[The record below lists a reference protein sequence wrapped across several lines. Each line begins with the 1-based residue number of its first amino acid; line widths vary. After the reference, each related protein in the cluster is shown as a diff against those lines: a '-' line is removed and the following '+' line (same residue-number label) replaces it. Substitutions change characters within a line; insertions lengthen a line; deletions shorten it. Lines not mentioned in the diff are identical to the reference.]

1 MDKHYLHTHMNLD
14 KMKRGAAR
22 TGLFALAGGTLLAV
36 LSFGILQSG
45 DDEKD
50 QLVMRVV
57 NEVLAG
63 AHYHPKNIDD
73 QLSEEVFTT
82 FIDQID
88 AGKRFFTEGDINLL
102 SQYKTQLDDQFATG
116 SSAFFDE
123 SYGIMKSRF
132 EQAESYYKELL
143 AEPFDFTV
151 DEKFESDPDKMSWT
165 DEEGLKNRWRQQ
177 LKFRVLGRIYSDM
190 ENADEENPFNFEESE
205 ARARESELEVH
216 NEWFKNLNDMERVEW
231 FGTYM
236 NAFTLQ
242 FDPHTQY
249 YPPRQQENFEIQM
262 TGQLEG
268 IGAQLSPRG
277 EYVTV
282 ASIVTGSA
290 SWRQGDL
297 EEGDKIM
304 KVAQEGEEA
313 IDVVGMSLNR
323 VVDMIRGPKGTV
335 VTLTVKKKDGTTME
349 ISIERDI
356 VELEATF
363 ARSVV
368 LGDEHKMGY
377 IRLPK
382 FYVDFF
388 DDQNRN
394 CSEDVRIEIEKLKA
408 EGVEGIIFDMR
419 NNGGGS
425 LQEAIDIVGLFID
438 RGPVVQV
445 KNPRNETVTYSDR
458 VSGTAYDGPLVVMV
472 NESSASASEIVAAAI
487 QDYGRGVVVGSSS
500 THGKGT
506 VQNVYDIG
514 RVLGARFDDQG
525 PFGAIKITTQKFYRI
540 NGETTQLQGVHPD
553 VVLPHSYMSIDW
565 GEKEYETA
573 LEVDEIPATNYSR
586 SPQYSESTWARVQ
599 ASAQARIDTSSKYN
613 RIIEYASWLADQQEE
628 TAFSLNW
635 DTYRA
640 SEQARDEEAKQW
652 KRLTRVNDS
661 LSIHPLPSHLTL
673 FESDTAK
680 EEEYSRWYRN
690 LSHDLYLREATYIMQ
705 DLR

>member
-1 MDKHYLHTHMNLD
+1 MNFD
-14 KMKRGAAR
+14 KMKKGAAR
-22 TGLFALAGGTLLAV
+22 TGLYALAGGTLLAV

-45 DDEKD
+45 DENND

-57 NEVLAG
+57 NDVLQG
-63 AHYHPKNIDD
+63 AHYQPKQIDD

-88 AGKRFFTEGDINLL
+88 AGKRFFTSSDISQL
-102 SQYKTQLDDQFATG
+102 SQYKDKLDDQFAMG

-123 SYGIMKSRF
+123 AYGIMKSRF
-132 EQAESYYKELL
+132 SQAEGYYEELL
-143 AEPFDFTV
+143 AEPFDFSVEETFET
-151 DEKFESDPDKMSWT
+151 DPEKMDWT
-165 DEEGLKNRWRQQ
+165 DEAGLKDRWRRQ
-177 LKFRVLGRIYSDM
+177 LKFRVLGRIYADM
-190 ENADEENPFNFEESE
+190 ENATEEEPFNFEESE
-205 ARARESELEVH
+205 ASARESELEVH
-216 NEWFKNLNDMERVEW
+216 DEWFKNLNDMERVEW
-231 FGTYM
+231 FGTYL
-236 NAFTLQ
+236 NAYTLQ

-368 LGDEHKMGY
+368 LGDKHKMGY

-388 DDQNRN
+388 DDENRN
-394 CSEDVRIEIEKLKA
+394 CSEDVRIEIEKLKD

-487 QDYGRGVVVGSSS
+487 QDYGRGIVVGSTS

-514 RVLGARFDDQG
+514 RVLGSRFDDQG

-553 VVLPHSYMSIDW
+553 VVLPHSYMNIDW
-565 GEKEYETA
+565 GEKEYKTA
-573 LEVDEIPATNYSR
+573 LEVDEISSATYSR
-586 SPQYSESTWARVQ
+586 SPQYNESAWSTAR
-599 ASAQARIDTSSKYN
+599 ANAQSRIDTSSKYE
-613 RIIEYASWLADQQEE
+613 RIEEYAVWLAAQQDE
-628 TAFSLNW
+628 TEFSLNW
-635 DTYRA
+635 DSYRE
-640 SEQARDEEAKQW
+640 SESAREEEAKQW
-652 KRLTRVNDS
+652 NRLTRLNDS

-680 EEEYSRWYRN
+680 KEEYSRWYRN